1 MKLKCEICSEIIGTV
16 IPELLALPLA
26 SAMFGSPDAPHGVPP
41 PFNPELTWEMFR
53 CAFGPHN
60 PMILP
65 NRILTDLGYVEITP
79 EGPIALDDGLDDAA
93 RTLKDRAA
101 AEAAS
106 ERVAREN
113 LGLLPKVVVSDEVP
127 KDTILVMDGAMIIE
141 NKEPLPPLHLYEV
154 KIPSESVFICAKCGK
169 EFREKRFLGSH
180 ISRKHKEAANAVHD
194 QKG

>member
-1 MKLKCEICSEIIGTV
+1 MKLKCEICSEIIGSV
-16 IPELLALPLA
+16 IPEVLALPLT

-79 EGPIALDDGLDDAA
+79 EGPVALDDGLDDAA
-93 RTLKDRAA
+93 RTVRDRGT
-101 AEAAS
+101 AEAAC
-106 ERVAREN
+106 ERVAREQ
-113 LGLLPKVVVSDEVP
+113 LGYLIV
-127 KDTILVMDGAMIIE
+127 E
-141 NKEPLPPLHLYEV
+141 NKEPIPSMHLYEV
-154 KIPSESVFICAKCGK
+154 KIPNHSAFICTLCGK

-180 ISRKHKEAANAVHD
+180 THKKHPEVANAIHD
-194 QKG
+194 QKS